1 MEDGPEGTCR
11 EIHPCNLDERPPT
24 SEGDR
29 EIEPVT
35 NDAPVPIW
43 LIVSF
48 AVLLYWGLIYLSEN
62 AAGFHSQVYSP
73 FRSIEELARGN
84 PQSKE
89 DLVFAQGRRL
99 YLQYCAPCH
108 QPTGLGSPG
117 IAPPLAGSE
126 WVASGG
132 PTRLI
137 RIVLHGLHGP
147 IEVKGRPWNGVMPAW
162 GNMLSNDDDIA
173 AILTFLRQNRE
184 WGNSAPPVTSE
195 TVRAIREK
203 TTGRAEYWT
212 ARELLEIPDTE

>member
-108 QPTGLGSPG
+108 QATGLGSPG

-132 PTRLI
+132 PT
-137 RIVLHGLHGP
+137 
-147 IEVKGRPWNGVMPAW
+147 
-162 GNMLSNDDDIA
+162 
-173 AILTFLRQNRE
+173 
-184 WGNSAPPVTSE
+184 
-195 TVRAIREK
+195 
-203 TTGRAEYWT
+203 
-212 ARELLEIPDTE
+212 